1 MRYLVTN
8 DYLIS
13 ADCCDSMPLDSYDG
27 TYDEEVTY
35 YFIVSAKN
43 DNDLARSIAKYCKA
57 MDESDL
63 AEMLEWHCYPMQDNY
78 FNFKV
83 GSKTIVTYSGTRVD

>member
-27 TYDEEVTY
+27 TYGEEVTY
-35 YFIVSAKN
+35 YFIVSACN
-43 DNDLARSIAKYCKA
+43 GRRNNAYGFC
-57 MDESDL
+57 
-63 AEMLEWHCYPMQDNY
+63 WQY
-78 FNFKV
+78 
-83 GSKTIVTYSGTRVD
+83 VDK